1 MVMLLTQYID
11 NACKY
16 SNFGTTITIRVL
28 SAGAEAIFSV
38 NSFGPVIP
46 MSDRERIFDRYYRS
60 SSYANRAPGHGDR
73 TFRGQAR
80 GANPRRLCVGD
91 KRRAGRHN
99 VFCSHSADS
108 GEGDFVMMQPAIR
121 ILVVDDEPAIRRA
134 LRPPLMELGFQ
145 VAEASRGEEALQ
157 ALRGANYDAV
167 LLDINMPGIGGI
179 ETLRRIRAFAPRLP
193 VLMLTVRDEEEDK
206 VEALDLGADDYVTK
220 PFSTR
225 ELIAR
230 IRSAVRRVRAPAR
243 PEDAPMEIGE
253 IRLEPVKRRV
263 TKRGAAVKLTRK
275 EFDIL
280 YCLMSRAGRV
290 VTYAKLLTAV
300 WGAECREEVE
310 YLRTFVR
317 QLRKK
322 IEDDPSNPVYLL
334 TDVYV
339 GYRFADALM
348 FQEESAAGG
357 GSLEPP
363 EQVTDGRIA
372 APRGSLACLSAS
384 LFVVV
389 QQAEDVVFLEALAAF
404 QEIEL
409 DGEAEPGNHAA
420 QLLHQLDRALHGAA
434 GSEQIV
440 DQHNILS
447 GRDRVHVI
455 SSVSVPY
462 SRS

>member
-1 MVMLLTQYID
+1 MT
-11 NACKY
+11 
-16 SNFGTTITIRVL
+16 
-28 SAGAEAIFSV
+28 
-38 NSFGPVIP
+38 
-46 MSDRERIFDRYYRS
+46 
-60 SSYANRAPGHGDR
+60 H
-73 TFRGQAR
+73 
-80 GANPRRLCVGD
+80 
-91 KRRAGRHN
+91 
-99 VFCSHSADS
+99 
-108 GEGDFVMMQPAIR
+108 PAIR
-121 ILVVDDEPAIRRA
+121 VLVVDDETAIRRA

-157 ALRGANYDAV
+157 ALRSSGNFDAV

-179 ETLRRIRAFAPRLP
+179 ETLKRIRAFAPRLP

-230 IRSAVRRVRAPAR
+230 VRSAVRRVRAPAR

-253 IRLEPVKRRV
+253 IRLDPVKRRV
-263 TKRGAAVKLTRK
+263 TKRGETIKLTRK

-322 IEDDPSNPVYLL
+322 IEDDPANPLYLL

-339 GYRFADALM
+339 GYRFTDAMM
-348 FQEESAAGG
+348 FQQETAPGG
-357 GSLEPP
+357 GSLEPQEERA
-363 EQVTDGRIA
+363 EQ
-372 APRGSLACLSAS
+372 
-384 LFVVV
+384 
-389 QQAEDVVFLEALAAF
+389 E
-404 QEIEL
+404 
-409 DGEAEPGNHAA
+409 
-420 QLLHQLDRALHGAA
+420 
-434 GSEQIV
+434 
-440 DQHNILS
+440 
-447 GRDRVHVI
+447 
-455 SSVSVPY
+455 
-462 SRS
+462 